1 MELRHLARVRVLLP
15 IVVVETVALLLADRR
30 RRELRRRLERRDRE
44 FNAAARLAL
53 VDSLTGLRNRRA
65 FDEELA
71 QALVAR
77 SRGAI
82 EPRVALAMID
92 LRGLKQINDTI
103 GHQEG
108 DARLVTLAETLRAG
122 VRGGDSVYRL
132 GGDEFMLIMPG
143 QGAREARRL
152 IARLTPALTA
162 HDLSVCAG
170 VAEASAT
177 LDPAVLVGRADRALV
192 AAKRGPDPVVVWQA
206 GLDARRGLNPR
217 HGNEG
222 TPPGEQP
229 ERADRKPR
237 EPGTSA

>member
-15 IVVVETVALLLADRR
+15 IVVVETVALLVAGRR
-30 RRELRRRLERRDRE
+30 HRELRRRLERRDRE
-44 FNAAARLAL
+44 FDAAARLAL

-122 VRGGDSVYRL
+122 VRGGDSVYR
-132 GGDEFMLIMPG
+132 GGDEFMLTLPG

-206 GLDARRGLNPR
+206 GLDARRGLNPSR
-217 HGNEG
+217 GPRGSVGEG
-222 TPPGEQP
+222 L
-229 ERADRKPR
+229 ERAYR
-237 EPGTSA
+237 ELRGPGASA